1 MKKLF
6 FIMFLLLFTLPTF
19 SRHVAG
25 GELYYEYLG
34 AGNTSNTSNY
44 RITLRLFR
52 ECSSSGPRLENERV
66 NVGIYQNGSLF
77 TELLL
82 PIIGPV
88 NTLKLR
94 TDLFPCLVGDPE
106 VCYEVAIYSNVIT
119 LPNNASGYLLTR
131 LGCCRINQISNL
143 ANPSNVGSNYITKI
157 PGSATLPEGQY
168 NSSPQFRVKD
178 TALVCTQKKFVLDF
192 GATDADGDKLTYSFC
207 DGFNAP
213 AGSNQANFSIPKD
226 LALDPL
232 SYASPYS
239 GSQPLGDQVTID
251 PETGIISGIAPPG
264 GQYVVSVCITEWRNG
279 KPITEHRKD
288 FILKVDDCDL
298 IEADLPNRIVK
309 CDDNIVK
316 FENGSTSSAI
326 TAYLWDFGVPGN
338 INNFST
344 SATPTFTYADTGR
357 YIARLTVRGPEGCEG
372 TDSTEV
378 WVYPGF
384 KADFNSTGFCVQLP
398 YQFTDASFA
407 RYGVIN
413 NWKWNFGVDTTLADT
428 ARIPNP
434 QYKYP
439 GSLIASVRLIV
450 ESNKGCVDSIRK
462 SITIRDKPIIQL
474 PFRDTVICSIDSL
487 LIPVSGSGN
496 FTWLPNTQILGS
508 NTNRPI
514 VFPKDTTRYIVTMS
528 DNGCTNTDTVT
539 VNVVDYITVQAGP
552 DTTICLTDLITL
564 RTNTIASS
572 FSWSPSLT
580 LNDANAKNPI
590 AKPTANTTYTVI
602 GNLGRC
608 QATDQITVRVV
619 PYPQVNI
626 TTRDTIICYGSR
638 VQLNATYT
646 GTDFRWSP
654 TNALLNTNGLSPL
667 AGPSRNTIYTLVV
680 RDTLSGCPKSVIDS
694 VRIQVVPNIIVN
706 AGRDTMIVPDQSL
719 ALEVTA
725 SSGTQ
730 FNWTPSLGLNNTTIR
745 NPIVQLG
752 EDIDS
757 ILYRVRVTDAGGC
770 YGEDDILVKV
780 LKSQPDI
787 LVPSGFTPNGDGKN
801 DVLKPIPVGITEFQ
815 YFRIYNRWGQLL
827 FSTSQ
832 QGIGW
837 DGRFN
842 GVAQGSGTYV
852 FVTQGKDIYGK
863 TLFRKGTAVLI
874 R

>member
-1 MKKLF
+1 MKKSF
-6 FIMFLLLFTLPTF
+6 FIMFLLLCTLPAL

-25 GELYYEYLG
+25 GELFYEYLG
-34 AGNTSNTSNY
+34 SGNAPNTSNY
-44 RITLRLFR
+44 KITLRLFR
-52 ECSSSGPRLENERV
+52 ECSSPGPRLENERV
-66 NVGIYQNGSLF
+66 NVGIYQNDILYTDLSLPMIGSIN
-77 TELLL
+77 ELR
-82 PIIGPV
+82 
-88 NTLKLR
+88 LR
-94 TDLFPCLVGDPE
+94 TDLFPCLVGDPV
-106 VCYEVAIYSNVIT
+106 VCYEVAIYSNVIA
-119 LPNNASGYLLTR
+119 LPNNQSGYLLSRT
-131 LGCCRINQISNL
+131 GCCRIDRISNL
-143 ANPSNVGSNYITKI
+143 AIPVSVGSNYITKI
-157 PGSATLPEGQY
+157 PGTASLPDGQH
-168 NSSPQFRVKD
+168 NSSPQFRVRD
-178 TALVCTQKKFVLDF
+178 TALVCTEKKFILDF
-192 GATDADGDKLTYSFC
+192 GATDTDGDKLTYSFC
-207 DGFNAP
+207 DGFAGNSGSNNAP
-213 AGSNQANFSIPKD
+213 IPQS
-226 LALDPL
+226 LTLNPL
-232 SYASPYS
+232 SYAFPYN
-239 GSQPLGDQVTID
+239 GGQPLGDKVTID

-298 IEADLPNRIVK
+298 IEADLPPRIVK
-309 CDDNIVK
+309 CDDNTVK

-326 TAYLWDFGVPGN
+326 TSYLWDFGVPGSP
-338 INNFST
+338 NNSST
-344 SATPTFTYADTGR
+344 SATPVFTYADTGK

-372 TDSTEV
+372 KDSTEV
-378 WVYPGF
+378 LVYPGF
-384 KADFNSTGFCVQLP
+384 KADFNSSGFCAQLP

-407 RYGVIN
+407 KYGVIN

-428 ARIPNP
+428 SRMANP
-434 QYKYP
+434 QYKYA
-439 GSLIASVRLIV
+439 GSLLASVRLIV
-450 ESNKGCVDSIRK
+450 ESSKGCVDSIRK

-474 PFRDTVICSIDSL
+474 PFRDTVICSVDSL
-487 LIPVSGSGN
+487 LIPVSGTGN
-496 FTWLPNTQILGS
+496 FNWIPNTNILGT

-528 DNGCTNTDTVT
+528 ENGCTNTDTVT

-580 LNDANAKNPI
+580 LNNANDKNPI

-608 QATDQITVRVV
+608 QATDQITVRVA

-646 GTDFRWSP
+646 GTDFRWAP
-654 TNALLNTNGLSPL
+654 TNALLNTNGLNPL
-667 AGPSRNTIYTLVV
+667 AGPTRTTIYTLVV
-680 RDTLSGCPKSVIDS
+680 RDTLSGCPKSVRDS
-694 VRIQVVPNIIVN
+694 LLIQVIPSIIVN
-706 AGRDTMIVPDQSL
+706 AGRDTMIVPDQLL
-719 ALEVTA
+719 ALEATA

-730 FNWTPSLGLNNTTIR
+730 FNWTPSLGLNNTMIH
-745 NPIVQLG
+745 NPVVQLG
-752 EDIDS
+752 NDVDS

-801 DVLKPIPVGITEFQ
+801 DILKPIPVGITELQ
-815 YFRIYNRWGQLL
+815 YFRVYNRWGQLL

-837 DGRFN
+837 DGRYN
-842 GVAQGSGTYV
+842 GIPQGSGTYV
-852 FVTQGKDIYGK
+852 FMTQGKDIYGK
-863 TLFRKGTAVLI
+863 TVFRKGTAVLI